1 MIGGDEEDTVCSLLA
16 SCPILSQ
23 AEERLFP
30 RIQVMQQCSQME
42 GKAASLN
49 PGAQGS
55 NLGYSSGEDA
65 MKKISVAEQSCNQ
78 LQMQE
83 PYCVIR
89 LTYFYICGLYII
101 I

>member
-1 MIGGDEEDTVCSLLA
+1 MELDDGGGDEEGTVCSLLA

-65 MKKISVAEQSCNQ
+65 MKKYLWLSSPAISFRCKSLIV
-78 LQMQE
+78 
-83 PYCVIR
+83 
-89 LTYFYICGLYII
+89 
-101 I
+101 